1 MENLL
6 LLGLLGLGFWF
17 WIDSMN
23 AKERAVAAAIRA
35 CREID
40 VQLLDQT
47 VALESMKP
55 ARNRQ
60 GHLVWRRIYGFEYSK
75 RGIERQH
82 GRAILRGRVL
92 EQVQVDRDDGTTIEQ
107 FDYSPRLKPG
117 DS

>member
-6 LLGLLGLGFWF
+6 LLAIIGAGVWF

-23 AKERAVAAAIRA
+23 ARERAIAAATRA
-35 CREID
+35 CSEVN

-47 VALESMKP
+47 VALENLKP

-60 GHLVWRRIYGFEYSK
+60 GHLVWRRTYGFEYSVQGVER
-75 RGIERQH
+75 RG

-92 EQVQVDRDDGTTIEQ
+92 EQVQLDGDEGTTIEQ
-107 FDYSPRLKPG
+107 HH
-117 DS
+117 